1 MLFCERYNLNSA
13 IKELTCYKNPANPSC
28 IDFILINSPRSFQNS
43 CVVETGLSDF
53 CRMIVTVLETRFQK
67 LPPKVS
73 NYRDYSNFDNGMM
86 FRACLFYYLLKEDIG
101 SLENCTKACINTLN
115 DHAPSKKKYT
125 RGNHL
130 PFINK
135 ELSKKIMN
143 RPRLKNVCFRKR
155 SDENGKKCSKQWN
168 YCVSLLRR
176 TKRKYYGNLDG
187 KSMTD
192 SKKL

>member
-1 MLFCERYNLNSA
+1 MLFCERYNLNCA

-28 IDFILINSPRSFQNS
+28 IDFILMNSPRSFQNS

-53 CRMIVTVLETRFQK
+53 CRMIVTVLETTFQK

-125 RGNHL
+125 INL

-143 RPRLKNVCFRKR
+143 RPRLKNVYIRKR
-155 SDENGKKCSKQWN
+155 SDEDRKKCSKQWN

-176 TKRKYYGNLDG
+176 TKRKYYDN
-187 KSMTD
+187 
-192 SKKL
+192 